1 MQSRASVYFYTS
13 IVFVSTNCFRKKPNF
28 LCPPGITCGRN
39 HAIETSIVILETLNA
54 RDTVTHHACKTRKRQ
69 YKQAAVLWKL
79 VGLFLIPAIAMLTG
93 GLGLVSNL
101 ANPVIAARGALKVSL
116 IYTQKKIPLE
126 RNISVSLW
134 DFSWCYEGSLKLC
147 FVHENCRIV
156 IKLTKKKGVF

>member
-1 MQSRASVYFYTS
+1 
-13 IVFVSTNCFRKKPNF
+13 
-28 LCPPGITCGRN
+28 
-39 HAIETSIVILETLNA
+39 
-54 RDTVTHHACKTRKRQ
+54 
-69 YKQAAVLWKL
+69 
-79 VGLFLIPAIAMLTG
+79 MLTG